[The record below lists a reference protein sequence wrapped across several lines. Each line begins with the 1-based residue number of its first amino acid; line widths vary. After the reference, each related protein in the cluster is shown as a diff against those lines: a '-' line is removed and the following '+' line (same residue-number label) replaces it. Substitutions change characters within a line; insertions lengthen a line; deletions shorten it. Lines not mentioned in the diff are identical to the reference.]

1 METELAIVG
10 SGPAGLAAAIEAAK
24 TGVKVTIIDE
34 NPRPGGQL
42 FKQIHKFFGSEKHKA
57 GIRGIDIGHELMEQC
72 EKLNVQIFLRTKA
85 WALFDNGKALGLK
98 HGNNTTE
105 KLNTRKL
112 ILATGAIENPLAF
125 PGWTLPG
132 VLGAG
137 ATQTLMN
144 LHRVLPGQRVLM
156 VGTGNVGLI
165 VSYQLLQAGA
175 DVVAAIDILPQIGG
189 WGVHASKIRRLG
201 IPILT
206 SHTIKEAFG
215 DNEVKGAVIA
225 RVGQDNKV
233 IPETERTLE
242 IDTICIAVGLS
253 PMAELAQSA
262 GCQTL
267 HIAELGGWTPIHN
280 ERMETTIKGIYVAGD
295 VCGVEEAST
304 AMEEGKISGIAAA
317 ESLRYL
323 QRGKAKELMKER
335 QESLNALR
343 AGPFATQSK
352 LGKEKLIERFHKC

>member
-24 TGVKVTIIDE
+24 TGVKVTVVDE
-34 NPRPGGQL
+34 NPKPGGQL
-42 FKQIHKFFGSEKHKA
+42 FKQIHKFFGSEEHKA
-57 GIRGIDIGHELMEQC
+57 GVRGIDIGYELLEQC
-72 EKLNVQIFLRTKA
+72 EDLNVTVFLSTEA
-85 WALFDNGKALGLK
+85 WAVFDNGRVLGMK
-98 HGNNTTE
+98 RGNDRTE
-105 KLNTRKL
+105 KLNTKKL

-137 ATQTLMN
+137 AAQTLMN
-144 LHRVLPGQRVLM
+144 LERVLPGQRILM

-165 VSYQLLQAGA
+165 VSYQLVQAGA
-175 DVVAAIDILPQIGG
+175 EVVAAIDVLPQIGG

-206 SHTIKEAFG
+206 SHTVKEAFG
-215 DNEVKGAVIA
+215 NNEVKGAIIA
-225 RVGQDNKV
+225 KVEQDNKI
-233 IPETERTLE
+233 IPGSERKLE
-242 IDTICIAVGLS
+242 VDTICIAVGLS
-253 PMAELAQSA
+253 PMAELAWSA
-262 GCQTL
+262 GCQIT

-280 ERMETTIKGIYVAGD
+280 EGMETTINGIYVAGD

-304 AMEEGKISGIAAA
+304 AMEEGKISGIAVA
-317 ESLRYL
+317 ESLGYL
-323 QRGKAKELMKER
+323 QGGKAKELLRER

-343 AGPFATQSK
+343 AGPFVAQTK
-352 LGKEKLIERFHKC
+352 LAKQKLIERFHKC